1 MDLIGSDYPVAF
13 ISSIGTSVL
22 TQYQRHH
29 AKNDDR
35 FAAFYQSLTSGSQ
48 PDDISKWQS
57 SIAEKT
63 DWGTCAELNSIRL
76 FVKFYSISEY
86 SVYFMPSDTEASSF
100 CEGIV
105 TAFLQENNI
114 QVLSTVSKNL
124 HYDGTDNFS
133 RIGFPALIENVNAMI
148 KKAHGN
154 GELAILNAT
163 PGYKAETSI
172 LTLMGAITK
181 TPVFYTHEGM
191 HRPFLLPAM
200 PLTVSKVYWK
210 KWRTLA
216 LAVRDK
222 NNSDTGVMG
231 AAEFLNHYKT
241 LMDDEGAILFE
252 EFDNGVTLSTLGH
265 IFCEVHEGEENAPT
279 IPESRIAEEKR
290 VSLPKDSHHYPK
302 GMKKLLASLAQLP
315 FVEKLTTKELAN
327 SSVTR
332 VLNHMNPERP
342 NQLFIQWS
350 DGSTAVKIIMNT
362 TATNERQLIQARS
375 MVNEHLEL
383 RALEEGRP
391 IPSMSEI
398 LSSTK
403 INLIERLADFE
414 DRFTEIVQE
423 NVNLNSRISE
433 LEARQQALETAIKS
447 PVEQEPK
454 VPIKGSWL
462 NRLFRTIRGAK

>member
-29 AKNDDR
+29 AKNDDE
-35 FAAFYQSLTSGSQ
+35 FAAFYKTLTSGSQ
-48 PDDISKWQS
+48 PDDIAKWQS

-86 SVYFMPSDTEASSF
+86 SVYFMPSDTAASSF

-105 TAFLQENNI
+105 TAFLQKNNI
-114 QVLSTVSKNL
+114 KVSSTVSKNL
-124 HYDGTDNFS
+124 HYDGTDKFS
-133 RIGFPALIENVNAMI
+133 RIGFPALIGNVNAMI

-172 LTLMGAITK
+172 LTLMAAITK

-191 HRPFLLPAM
+191 DRPFLLPAM

-279 IPESRIAEEKR
+279 IPESRIAEENR

-375 MVNEHLEL
+375 LINEHLEL

-447 PVEQEPK
+447 PAEQAPN
-454 VPIKGSWL
+454 VPIQGSWL
-462 NRLFRTIRGAK
+462 NRLFRAIRGAK

>member
-1 MDLIGSDYPVAF
+1 MDLIGSDYHVAF
-13 ISSIGTSVL
+13 ISTVGTSVL
-22 TQYQRHH
+22 TQFQRHH
-29 AKNDDR
+29 AKNDDGY
-35 FAAFYQSLTSGSQ
+35 AAFYDSLTSGSQ

-76 FVKFYSISEY
+76 FVEFYTISKY
-86 SVYFMPSDTEASSF
+86 SVYFMPSDSQASSF

-105 TAFLQENNI
+105 TAFLQKNNI
-114 QVLSTVSKNL
+114 QVSSAVSKNL

-191 HRPFLLPAM
+191 ERPFLLPAM
-200 PLTVSKVYWK
+200 PLTVSKEYWK

-231 AAEFLNHYKT
+231 ASEFSNHFKT
-241 LMDDEGAILFE
+241 MMDDEGAILFE

-265 IFCEVHEGEENAPT
+265 IFCEVHEGGEHSPAL
-279 IPESRIAEEKR
+279 PESKVPQEKR
-290 VSLPKDSHHYPK
+290 ISLPKDSHHYPK
-302 GMKKLLASLAQLP
+302 GMKKLLASLAELP

-375 MVNEHLEL
+375 LVNEHLEL
-383 RALEEGRP
+383 KALEEGRP

-414 DRFTEIVQE
+414 DKFTEIFQE
-423 NVNLNSRISE
+423 NVHLNSRISD
-433 LEARQQALETAIKS
+433 LEARQRSLESTINA
-447 PVEQEPK
+447 PVEQ
-454 VPIKGSWL
+454 VPQALRDESWL
-462 NRLFRTIRGAK
+462 NRLFRTIRGGK

>member
-13 ISSIGTSVL
+13 ISTVGTSVL
-22 TQYQRHH
+22 TQYKRHH
-29 AKNDDR
+29 AKNDDG
-35 FAAFYQSLTSGSQ
+35 FAVFYQSLTSGSQ
-48 PDDISKWQS
+48 PDDVAKWQS

-76 FVKFYSISEY
+76 FVKFFSISDY

-105 TAFLQENNI
+105 TAFLQKNNI
-114 QVLSTVSKNL
+114 RVSSTISKNL

-148 KKAHGN
+148 KKAYGN

-191 HRPFLLPAM
+191 ERPFLLPAM
-200 PLTVSKVYWK
+200 PLTVSKEYWK

-231 AAEFLNHYKT
+231 ASEFLNHYKT

-265 IFCEVHEGEENAPT
+265 IFCEVHEGEEDAPT
-279 IPESRIAEEKR
+279 LPGSSIAQDKR

-302 GMKKLLASLAQLP
+302 GMKKLLASLAELP

-362 TATNERQLIQARS
+362 TATNERQLIHARS
-375 MVNEHLEL
+375 KVNEHLEL
-383 RALEEGRP
+383 SAMEEGRP

-423 NVNLNSRISE
+423 NAHLNLRISD
-433 LEARQQALETAIKS
+433 LEARQQALEASFNPPTDQTREATTTD
-447 PVEQEPK
+447 
-454 VPIKGSWL
+454 SW
-462 NRLFRTIRGAK
+462 FSKFIRTILGGR